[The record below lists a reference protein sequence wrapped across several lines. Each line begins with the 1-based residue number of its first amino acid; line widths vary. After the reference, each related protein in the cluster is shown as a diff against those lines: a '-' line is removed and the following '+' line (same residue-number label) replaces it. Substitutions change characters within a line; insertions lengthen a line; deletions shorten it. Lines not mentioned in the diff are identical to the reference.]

1 MTSSWKYWDVTSA
14 GNDSEIFSNNKTQL
28 KMHSHF
34 FTLMVLLQFIH
45 VTILSPDT
53 VAAGLPHLSLCMLHQ
68 WSDWCLL
75 ILDNIFA
82 GLSLLY
88 DRCAF

>member
-28 KMHSHF
+28 KMNSHF

-53 VAAGLPHLSLCMLHQ
+53 VAAGLPHLSFVHATSTIRLVPTNSGQHI
-68 WSDWCLL
+68 WGS
-75 ILDNIFA
+75 I
-82 GLSLLY
+82 SSS
-88 DRCAF
+88 